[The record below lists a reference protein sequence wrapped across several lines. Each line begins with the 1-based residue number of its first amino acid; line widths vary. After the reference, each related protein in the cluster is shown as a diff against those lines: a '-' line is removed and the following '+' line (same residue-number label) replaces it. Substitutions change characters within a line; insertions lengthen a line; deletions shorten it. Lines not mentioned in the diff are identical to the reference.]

1 MTPENT
7 ITEENIRRMVDT
19 FYAGVRED
27 AILGPVFDKELMH
40 GWDAHLPRM
49 YDFWSTVLLGTRKFQ
64 SNVFGRHMALQGIEQ
79 EHFVRWLALFR
90 DTVSRVYAREQAE
103 EIAAIAD
110 RIAGSLQL
118 GYFGKKLV

>member
-7 ITEENIRRMVDT
+7 ITEENIRRMVDS

-27 AILGPVFDKELMH
+27 AVLGPVFDAALSH

-64 SNVFGRHMALQGIEQ
+64 SNVFGRHMALQGIEK
-79 EHFVRWLALFR
+79 EHFARWLALFR
-90 DTVSRVYAREQAE
+90 DTVEHVYAREQAD
-103 EIAAIAD
+103 EIIAIAE
-110 RIAGSLQL
+110 RIASSLQL
-118 GYFGKKLV
+118 GYFGPPKH

>member
-1 MTPENT
+1 MSLENV
-7 ITEENIRRMVDT
+7 ITEENIRRMVDG
-19 FYAGVRED
+19 FYDSVRRDEV
-27 AILGPVFDKELMH
+27 LGPVFEQALSH

-64 SNVFGRHMALQGIEQ
+64 SNVFGRHMALSGIEK

-90 DTVSRVYAREQAE
+90 DTVRRMYAREQAD
-103 EIAAIAD
+103 EIVLIAE

-118 GYFGKKLV
+118 GYFGKEVV